1 MITNF
6 IDLCKE
12 LDSAIALNE
21 SAVGKGRVRHIFDD
35 GELTFAEIRDILSKV
50 FSGDLKM
57 TEKVG
62 GIPVFITYKDG
73 EFCGCCDPRDVC
85 KPVVLKNLS
94 RHCDSLKTPD
104 DKAAFA
110 ASVTDLAT
118 ALGSLDGVLLN
129 KYFANG

>member
-1 MITNF
+1 M

-12 LDSAIALNE
+12 LDSAIALNK

-35 GELTFAEIRDILSKV
+35 GELTFAEIRNILSKV

-73 EFCGCCDPRDVC
+73 EFCGCCDPRDVG

-94 RHCDSLKTPD
+94 RHCDSLKT
-104 DKAAFA
+104 
-110 ASVTDLAT
+110 
-118 ALGSLDGVLLN
+118 
-129 KYFANG
+129 